1 MVMMTINLVVVV
13 TVAVVVVSRDVL
25 AVAVANVPAVVMV
38 VRVDAIVRL
47 VNTCNYS
54 WQKDVLSLSSPK
66 IANYDVI
73 TAI

>member
-25 AVAVANVPAVVMV
+25 AVAVVNVPAVVMV
-38 VRVDAIVRL
+38 ARVAATVRL
-47 VNTCNYS
+47 VNTCNSS
-54 WQKDVLSLSSPK
+54 WQKDVSSLSSPK

>member
-1 MVMMTINLVVVV
+1 MVTTNLVVVV
-13 TVAVVVVSRDVL
+13 TVAVAVVNRDVL

>member
-1 MVMMTINLVVVV
+1 MTTNLVVVV
-13 TVAVVVVSRDVL
+13 TVAVAVVNRDVL

>member
-1 MVMMTINLVVVV
+1 MMVTTILVVVV
-13 TVAVVVVSRDVL
+13 TVAVVVVNRDVL
-25 AVAVANVPAVVMV
+25 AVAVANVLAVVTV
-38 VRVDAIVRL
+38 VRVDATVRL

>member
-1 MVMMTINLVVVV
+1 MVTTNLVVVV
-13 TVAVVVVSRDVL
+13 TVAVAVVNQDVL

-38 VRVDAIVRL
+38 VRVDATVRL
-47 VNTCNYS
+47 VNTCKYS